1 MSFILCSFYDLCIF
15 EQSRPFLLNGRRGRH
30 ERQALPADAAAPSFV
45 FRSLLEIR
53 RRRQRGWYTKR
64 TVGTFYSYQL
74 THRIFP
80 LLAQLARRSRLCRR
94 RRVARRQYVARAAVH
109 TGGSRT
115 VGITSSMLDRR
126 RRRRRL
132 TGTRAHSDTKPTA
145 PPPLL

>member
-1 MSFILCSFYDLCIF
+1 MNKVGLSYSTV
-15 EQSRPFLLNGRRGRH
+15 GAAGTK
-30 ERQALPADAAAPSFV
+30 RQALPADAAAPSFV

-53 RRRQRGWYTKR
+53 RSRQRGWYTKR

-94 RRVARRQYVARAAVH
+94 RRRRVARRQYVASAAVH

-126 RRRRRL
+126 RRRWRLRRL
-132 TGTRAHSDTKPTA
+132 TGPCAHSGTKPTA

>member
-1 MSFILCSFYDLCIF
+1 MNKFGLSYSTV
-15 EQSRPFLLNGRRGRH
+15 GAAGTK
-30 ERQALPADAAAPSFV
+30 RQALPADAAAPSFV

-53 RRRQRGWYTKR
+53 RSRQRGWYTKR

-94 RRVARRQYVARAAVH
+94 RRYRRRVARRQYVARAAVH

-126 RRRRRL
+126 RRRRL
-132 TGTRAHSDTKPTA
+132 TGPCAHCGTKPTA

>member
-1 MSFILCSFYDLCIF
+1 MLCIF

-53 RRRQRGWYTKR
+53 RRRQRGCWYTKR

-80 LLAQLARRSRLCRR
+80 LLARLARRSRRCRRR
-94 RRVARRQYVARAAVH
+94 RRVARRQYVASAAVH

-126 RRRRRL
+126 RLRRRL
-132 TGTRAHSDTKPTA
+132 TGLRAHSDTKPTA

>member
-1 MSFILCSFYDLCIF
+1 MNKIGLSCSTV
-15 EQSRPFLLNGRRGRH
+15 GAAGTK
-30 ERQALPADAAAPSFV
+30 RQALPADAAAPSFV

-53 RRRQRGWYTKR
+53 RSRQRGWYTKR

-126 RRRRRL
+126 RRRL
-132 TGTRAHSDTKPTA
+132 TGPRAHSGTKPTA